1 MNPISVGWDIGGAH
15 VKVAVVEN
23 QEIIAVYQEPCPL
36 WQGLDKLELAVK
48 TLLEKISNQPQKHAI
63 TMTGELVDLFANRHD
78 GVQQIIQM
86 MTQLLGDSEIEIFC
100 GKLGL
105 LPVSEIN
112 ETYFDAIASAN
123 WLASASFAAKQ
134 FEEGLFVDIGS
145 TTTDILLY
153 KNGDVAA
160 QGFSDYERLIS
171 QELIYTG
178 IVRTAVM
185 SVTQTVLDNEKQVG
199 IMAEHFATMADVYR
213 LTGELSE
220 NHDQTTTADGAEKTI
235 EASARRLSRMLGDDF
250 KIEELA
256 RWQAVAHDIRRQQ
269 LQRIQKNCALQMSRL
284 GKKPTL
290 IGAGIGRFLIQE
302 IAQNLECRYVDFST
316 LFKKTSHHNL
326 TFNPADCAPAVA
338 MAFLITDCLNYQGYS
353 PKF

>member
-1 MNPISVGWDIGGAH
+1 MNQISVGWDIGGAH

-23 QEIIAVYQEPCPL
+23 HEIIAVYQEPCPL
-36 WQGLDKLELAVK
+36 WQGLDKLEFAVK
-48 TLLEKISNQPQKHAI
+48 TLLKKIPNQNQKHAI

-78 GVQQIIQM
+78 GVQQIIQT
-86 MTQLLGDSEIEIFC
+86 MTQLLADSEIQIFC
-100 GKLGL
+100 GKSGL

-112 ETYFDAIASAN
+112 ETHFDSIASAN

-134 FEEGLFVDIGS
+134 FEDCLFVDIGS
-145 TTTDILLY
+145 TTTDILWCE
-153 KNGDVAA
+153 NGDVLA

-185 SVTQTVLDNEKQVG
+185 SVVQTVLDNEKQVG

-220 NHDQTTTADGAEKTI
+220 NRDQNPTADGAEKTI

-250 KIEELA
+250 KIEELP
-256 RWQAVAHDIRRQQ
+256 RWQSVARDICKQHK
-269 LQRIQKNCALQMSRL
+269 QRIQNGCALHL
-284 GKKPTL
+284 NKKSTL
-290 IGAGIGRFLIQE
+290 IGAGIGRFLVQE
-302 IAQNLECRYVDFST
+302 IAANLACDYVDFST
-316 LFKKTSHHNL
+316 LFSINQNL
-326 TFNPADCAPAVA
+326 IFNPADCAPAVA
-338 MAFLITDCLNYQGYS
+338 MAFQI
-353 PKF
+353 